1 MKVREGYYSEQIRN
15 EAFALVNLTVRQK
28 EVLEVIRKWQPVS
41 NERIA
46 EHLGVYPHQVTPRT
60 GELRELGVIEF
71 CGESKSQLSG
81 RKVSLWRI
89 NPEGRQLNLF

>member
-15 EAFALVNLTVRQK
+15 AAFAMVDLTARQK
-28 EVLEVIRKWQPVS
+28 EVLEIIRKWQPIS

-46 EHLGVYPHQVTPRT
+46 EHLGVYPHFVTPRV
-60 GELRELGVIEF
+60 GELRELGLVEF
-71 CGESKSQLSG
+71 CGVSKSATSG

-89 NPEGRQLNLF
+89 NPVGMQLSLF